1 MTSAFTMDIFYSI
14 LTLFYLFYRGDRVQQ
29 FSLLQIKG
37 MENKGQTM
45 LTDDMF
51 RIRDENLGFFNAVRK
66 LQLSLNWSLNWSIW
80 G

>member
-14 LTLFYLFYRGDRVQQ
+14 LTLFYLFNRGDRVQQ

-51 RIRDENLGFFNAVRK
+51 TIRDENLGFFNAVRK
-66 LQLSLNWSLNWSIW
+66 LQLSLNWSSIW